1 MHTDPRVLESKSV
14 FMKVRSIR
22 DAIVHRGARIRTVF
36 STERGFAVSRDD
48 DLFRGIYQWPSGCEL
63 PNSLVSMRP
72 ALATMV
78 MKTISATNDF
88 AATIEASDTMPS
100 EIVPNLRFYS
110 RGTND
115 REFVALKDVVE
126 NSSWDASYQ

>member
-1 MHTDPRVLESKSV
+1 MHTDPRVLESKSF

-22 DAIVHRGARIRTVF
+22 DAIVHRGASIRTVF
-36 STERGFAVSRDD
+36 STERGFAVSIDD

-63 PNSLVSMRP
+63 PNSLVPMRP

-88 AATIEASDTMPS
+88 AATIEASVTMPS
-100 EIVPNLRFYS
+100 EIVPNLRF
-110 RGTND
+110 
-115 REFVALKDVVE
+115 
-126 NSSWDASYQ
+126 